1 VAKTRSKPKPAQIVA
16 PDTAPAS
23 TTPPRRRG
31 RPPGP
36 ARALTHPWLTLFQSY
51 LRVEC
56 GFARNTILA
65 YSADVRDLLLSLGQR
80 PDNPP
85 IHLATVTVDTLRR
98 HLDTLRTARKLSAT
112 SITRHLATCR
122 VFFGFLLATGKITR
136 DPTDLLETPT
146 RWKKLPKVL
155 SPRSAKALVDQ
166 AAARRTTTPTNPK
179 TPPVPGAPCAQAQI
193 TAALALRDQAL
204 LELLY
209 ACGLRA
215 SEVATLHVSDV
226 RLDEGVLIATG
237 KGNKQRMV
245 PIADAAARVV
255 GEYLKS
261 ARPHLAR
268 AERHTAGRLLLSR
281 TGRPI
286 ERVAVWKIVKLAGK
300 HAGIDNIHPH
310 VLRHSF
316 ATHLLGG
323 GADLRVVQELL
334 GHADIA
340 TTQIYTHVDRTHLKD
355 VHRTYHPR
363 ERRAAGLSPAVDIK
377 SPVRRRPPRD
387 DD

>member
-1 VAKTRSKPKPAQIVA
+1 MQVAA
-16 PDTAPAS
+16 PNASAPTA
-23 TTPPRRRG
+23 PPRRGRG

-36 ARALTHPWLTLFQSY
+36 ARTLTHPWLTLFQSY

-56 GFARNTILA
+56 GFAKNTILA
-65 YSADVRDLLLSLGQR
+65 YSADVRDLLHFLGQQ
-80 PDNPP
+80 PDAAP
-85 IHLATVTVDTLRR
+85 INLATVTVDTLRK
-98 HLDTLRTARKLSAT
+98 HLDTLRTARKLSST

-122 VFFGFLLATGKITR
+122 VFFGFLLSTSKITR
-136 DPTDLLETPT
+136 DPTELLETPT

-166 AAARRTTTPTNPK
+166 AATRQTTRPTPQPSTNPGP
-179 TPPVPGAPCAQAQI
+179 TPATSTSAI
-193 TAALALRDQAL
+193 LTAALALRDQAL

-226 RLDEGVLIATG
+226 RLSEGVLIATG

-245 PIADAAARVV
+245 PIADAAANVV
-255 GEYLKS
+255 REYLRS

-268 AERHTAGRLLLSR
+268 AERHSADRLLLSR

-363 ERRAAGLSPAVDIK
+363 ERRAAGLPPAVDIK
-377 SPVRRRPPRD
+377 S
-387 DD
+387 